1 MRESAGILL
10 YRLGDELEVLLAHPG
25 GPFWASREA
34 GAWTVPKGEIE
45 PGEDPWVAATR
56 EFAEELSVP
65 IPAGQ
70 AIPLDKVRQKSGKW
84 VYAWAIEGD
93 IDPDSIVSNTVEIV
107 WPPRSG
113 RRIQVP
119 EIDRVSWCSLEVAR
133 ERLNPAQV
141 PFLDRLVDSLAT

>member
-1 MRESAGILL
+1 MRSTAPSSSPVGSVWLIGWLAAGCSAPQPEPAAPLSW
-10 YRLGDELEVLLAHPG
+10 LGSSVTEPKPG
-25 GPFWASREA
+25 FPE
-34 GAWTVPKGEIE
+34 
-45 PGEDPWVAATR
+45 
-56 EFAEELSVP
+56 
-65 IPAGQ
+65 GQ